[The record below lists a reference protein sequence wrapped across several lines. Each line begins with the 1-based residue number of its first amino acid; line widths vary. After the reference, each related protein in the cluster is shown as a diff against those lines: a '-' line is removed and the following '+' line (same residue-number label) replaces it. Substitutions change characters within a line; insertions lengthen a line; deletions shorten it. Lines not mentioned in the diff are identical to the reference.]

1 MVLVL
6 PPLPLLMGW
15 RQSWTGGQHSR
26 GGWGQGGIEA
36 RPPDGRQALPTGP
49 SLPRP
54 GVRLLALPRG
64 PREQQLNG
72 SLLSRSS
79 NHQDKAVV

>member
-1 MVLVL
+1 MALVL
-6 PPLPLLMGW
+6 SRGRLLMGW
-15 RQSWTGGQHSR
+15 RQSWTGRQRSR

-54 GVRLLALPRG
+54 GVRLLALTRG
-64 PREQQLNG
+64 PREQRLNG